1 MFSVNGNPIIA
12 NEVDVLA
19 ELKAQLAMSGVEL
32 FRHIRMG
39 PNNIQFSCPVHGG
52 GQERRPSC
60 GVSTVAAKK
69 GDKVIP
75 AGTVHCFTCGYTAT
89 LEEMISK
96 CFGKEDDGAAGRAW
110 LTKNFLTVSVQDRG
124 NIALD
129 MQRTAA
135 PQREKYVPE
144 ATLDA
149 LRYYHPYMY
158 KRKLTDSVIE
168 MFDVGYDNHFE
179 LKDTFGKVK
188 RVLQCI
194 TFPVRDLTGGTLF
207 IARRSVTDKFFHYPE
222 GVDKPVYG
230 IYELQQYA
238 PHAEEVIICE
248 SIINALTCWA
258 YGKYAV
264 ALNGTGTQLQYEQLA
279 RIPCRKF
286 ITALDPDEAGQK
298 ATAKLYR
305 ALSGKK
311 LLSSYNIP
319 VGKDVNDLE
328 LQEFLDLQ
336 EFF

>member
-12 NEVDVLA
+12 NEMDVLV
-19 ELKAQLAMSGVEL
+19 ELRAQLAANGVEL
-32 FRHIRMG
+32 FRHIRRG
-39 PNNIQFSCPVHGG
+39 PDNIQFCCPVHGG

-60 GVSTVAAKK
+60 GVSTVEAKK
-69 GDKVIP
+69 GNRIVP

-89 LEEMISK
+89 LEEMVSK
-96 CFGKEDDGAAGRAW
+96 CFGKDDAGAFGRAW
-110 LTKNFLTVSVQDRG
+110 LTKNFLTVSVQDRS
-124 NIALD
+124 ALSLD
-129 MQRTAA
+129 LARTAA
-135 PQREKYVPE
+135 PQRDKYVPE
-144 ATLDA
+144 HVLDA

-158 KRKLTDSVIE
+158 KRKLTDAVIE
-168 MFDVGYDNHFE
+168 MFDVGYDDHFE
-179 LKDTFGKVK
+179 LKDTYGNVK

-238 PHAEEVIICE
+238 PDAQEVIICE

-258 YGKYAV
+258 YGKFAV
-264 ALNGTGTQLQYEQLA
+264 ALNGTGTQFQYEQLA

-286 ITALDPDEAGQK
+286 ITALDPDEAGRK
-298 ATAKLYR
+298 ATAKIYR
-305 ALSGKK
+305 ALNGKK

-319 VGKDVNDLE
+319 EGKDVNDLE
-328 LQEFLDLQ
+328 LQEFNNLQ